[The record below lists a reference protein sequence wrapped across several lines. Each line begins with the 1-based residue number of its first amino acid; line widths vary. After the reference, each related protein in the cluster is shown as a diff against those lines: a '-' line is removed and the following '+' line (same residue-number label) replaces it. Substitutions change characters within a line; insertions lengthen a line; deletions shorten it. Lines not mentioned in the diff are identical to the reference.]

1 MSRLEL
7 IIGFAMFCEDLLPL
21 FSHDRLA
28 GWRAACLPLPFS
40 RFEFLYEFSVA
51 MGVI

>member
-21 FSHDRLA
+21 FSHGRLA
-28 GWRAACLPLPFS
+28 GWRAACLPLPFLFDLLM
-40 RFEFLYEFSVA
+40 FEYLFAL
-51 MGVI
+51 GVI